1 MNAATSLAVDAT
13 PVRQRR
19 LNAGARETLAAAA
32 FLAPAVVLFVV
43 FTLGP
48 AIFSLFAGF
57 TRWNGLSA
65 PVWVGLDNYVQ
76 LAQDRLFLVSVAN
89 TAFFTVLFVVLAL
102 VSSIAVALLLNS
114 KARGVPVARFLWLLP
129 FVTDM
134 ISVSMVWT
142 WLYHFRFGA
151 VNHLLGLVGIPPQ
164 AWLGDPRL
172 AMTSLVVLSVWRWTG
187 YYAIILLAGLQSI
200 PQHLYDAARIDGA
213 TRWQT
218 LRNVTLPMLS
228 PTIFFVLVTA
238 MMSSFQ
244 VFEQM
249 WVMTRGG
256 PNDATIS
263 VAMFLY
269 IQGFQF
275 LNMGYA
281 SAVAWVLFFIIF
293 VLTAINWKVRRRW
306 VFEG

>member
-1 MNAATSLAVDAT
+1 MLVAW
-13 PVRQRR
+13 
-19 LNAGARETLAAAA
+19 A
-32 FLAPAVVLFVV
+32 FLAPSLLLFLA
-43 FTLGP
+43 FTVGP
-48 AIFSLFAGF
+48 AAFSFLAGF
-57 TRWNGLSA
+57 TRWNGLVA
-65 PVWVGLDNYVQ
+65 PVWVGIDNYVR
-76 LAQDRLFLVSVAN
+76 LAQDPLFLKSLIN
-89 TAFFTVLFVVLAL
+89 TAFFTVLFIVLVL
-102 VSSIAVALLLNS
+102 PVSIAVAMLLNS
-114 KARGVPVARFLWLLP
+114 KARGRSVGRFLWLLP

-151 VNHLLGLVGIPPQ
+151 INQVLGLVGIPPQ
-164 AWLGDPRL
+164 AWLGDPNL
-172 AMTSLVVLSVWRWTG
+172 AMLSLVILSVWRWAG
-187 YYAIILLAGLQSI
+187 YYAIILLAGLQSV
-200 PQHLYDAARIDGA
+200 PDSLYDAATIDGA
-213 TRWQT
+213 NRWQT

-228 PTIFFVLVTA
+228 PTIFFVMIMA

-249 WVMTRGG
+249 WVMTKGG

-263 VAMFLY
+263 AAMFLY

-281 SAVAWVLFFIIF
+281 SAVAWILFFIIF
-293 VLTAINWKVRRRW
+293 VLTIINWRVRHRW